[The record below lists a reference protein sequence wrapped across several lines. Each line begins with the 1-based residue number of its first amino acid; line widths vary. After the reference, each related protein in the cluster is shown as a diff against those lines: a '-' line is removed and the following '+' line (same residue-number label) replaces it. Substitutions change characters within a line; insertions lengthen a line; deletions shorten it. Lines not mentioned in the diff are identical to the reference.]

1 MASKLN
7 PYLTFGGNAREAM
20 EFYNV
25 AFGGELTLQTYKEM
39 NMAQSPDQDNLVGH
53 SQFVATDNMTL
64 MGSDDPEGESY
75 SASVAVSGENL
86 DELRGYWDK
95 LSDGAT
101 VLAPFETAPW
111 GDTFGMLMDKF
122 GIRWMINVVT
132 AAQ

>member
-1 MASKLN
+1 
-7 PYLTFGGNAREAM
+7 M
-20 EFYNV
+20 EFYNA